1 MRCATASVRTWS
13 MWGSAWRRLRS
24 WQVMTAWRRRGGT
37 ANRPSRISNKWWSS
51 SVRKS
56 RNSPSAY
63 PSRML
68 WPLLHES
75 LCNPHYSLLT
85 RRGDFYFPQ
94 QFNRLEL
101 HAYAISGGLTEQV
114 HGGMEFDGSRLDRFA
129 TEAIG
134 HALEVLLAANPPLR
148 INPQWSCTPGAR
160 GPNACSRKA

>member
-1 MRCATASVRTWS
+1 

-75 LCNPHYSLLT
+75 LCNPVNGQLIKRLPDRLT
-85 RRGDFYFPQ
+85 DKGEEQTQGIAIAQLGIAGQITFVDDI
-94 QFNRLEL
+94 LE
-101 HAYAISGGLTEQV
+101 
-114 HGGMEFDGSRLDRFA
+114 
-129 TEAIG
+129 
-134 HALEVLLAANPPLR
+134 
-148 INPQWSCTPGAR
+148 
-160 GPNACSRKA
+160 

>member
-75 LCNPHYSLLT
+75 LCNPLLGRGTFGEMVET
-85 RRGDFYFPQ
+85 RNLHHDTKPEPRDDPSYANQDPVDNDIGVPRHAAF
-94 QFNRLEL
+94 RL
-101 HAYAISGGLTEQV
+101 
-114 HGGMEFDGSRLDRFA
+114 
-129 TEAIG
+129 
-134 HALEVLLAANPPLR
+134 
-148 INPQWSCTPGAR
+148 
-160 GPNACSRKA
+160 